1 MPNQVPWS
9 DCVHCNNKML
19 AAHKHNASAL
29 FRYTQRSHGPR
40 AAIKTSGARAMI
52 CSVRSCWKEFVTCFP
67 LFSFSPLA
75 IVSKIIIKMPFNFE
89 GMTMS
94 ETLTQD
100 QIAFYQENGYL
111 VLENQIPDSWMHRIR
126 REISRFEDEAALLS
140 ESNERLD
147 LEDTHTKNAPR
158 LRRIKLP
165 HTISTDLKELM
176 LSDYILGPAR
186 DLAGPNLRL
195 HTSKLN
201 MKSAGY
207 GAAVEWH
214 QDYAFYPHTNDDILA
229 IGVIID
235 DMASEN
241 GPLMVYPGS
250 HKGPVYDH
258 HVDGVF
264 AGAMLPSD
272 NGLDAKDAVS
282 LMGPAGSIS
291 IHHGRIVHGS
301 SLNTSDRA
309 RRILFY
315 EMMAADAFPLMGSMT
330 RWEGIKDYDDRM
342 LCGRPTLNPRLK
354 DIPVR
359 IPQPQPDVP
368 ISIYEIQKGM
378 KKRAFD
384 VIDGPSGQ
392 GIKR

>member
-1 MPNQVPWS
+1 
-9 DCVHCNNKML
+9 
-19 AAHKHNASAL
+19 
-29 FRYTQRSHGPR
+29 
-40 AAIKTSGARAMI
+40 
-52 CSVRSCWKEFVTCFP
+52 
-67 LFSFSPLA
+67 
-75 IVSKIIIKMPFNFE
+75 
-89 GMTMS
+89 MTEVLS
-94 ETLTQD
+94 TD
-100 QIAFYQENGYL
+100 QIAHYKEHGYL
-111 VLENQIPDSWMHRIR
+111 VLERYLPDTILADISA
-126 REISRFEDEAALLS
+126 EIARFEEEARTMTA
-140 ESNERLD
+140 SNDRLD
-147 LEDTHTKNAPR
+147 LEDSHTTEDPR

-165 HTISTDLKELM
+165 HTISDVVRDLM
-176 LSDYILGPAR
+176 YSDHILAPAR
-186 DLAGPNLRL
+186 DLIGPDLRL
-195 HTSKLN
+195 HTTKLN

-264 AGAMLPSD
+264 AGAFHPEEV
-272 NGLDAKDAVS
+272 GLNPADAVE
-282 LMGPAGSIS
+282 LKGPAGSIS

-301 SLNTSDRA
+301 ALNTSDRS

-315 EMMAADAFPLMGSMT
+315 EMMAADAFPIMGSMT
-330 RWEGIKDYDDRM
+330 KWDGIEDYNTRM
-342 LCGRPTLNPRLK
+342 LCGEPTLNPRLK

-368 ISIYEIQKGM
+368 ISIYEIQKGL
-378 KKRAFD
+378 KARAFETM
-384 VIDGPSGQ
+384 S
-392 GIKR
+392 